1 MMRPSYQRGG
11 TSAAPALTALAP
23 PWGKPHNAGMPDSGD
38 PPASAA
44 LPRAAA
50 GGDRDRNAAVVAAV
64 ATAVGL
70 MAGSLPTDGFA
81 GPVLRLLGE
90 ASGVSRVYLFEFQR
104 KADGRY
110 LVTQRY
116 EWVGPGVSPQIGNPD
131 LQGLDLIEAGFSRWQ
146 EELLRGE
153 PIVGEIADF
162 PASERPILEA
172 QQILSLLVQPVFAGA
187 RIHGMIGFDA
197 CSPRAPWDRFEISVL
212 RIAAQAWGA
221 AVLRE
226 ERDAQLRHM
235 QRMEAMG
242 RMAGGVAHDFNNV
255 LSVVG
260 GAVEALQDHRAAPT
274 PADHERYGR
283 ILRHA
288 LDQGRGLTRRLLD
301 FSRPGS
307 GQVREV
313 DLGEMISRA
322 LPMLRQAAGS
332 RVHVELVRAPAPRVR
347 IDPVQGEQVL
357 LNLVINA
364 RDAMP
369 EGGRVRLEVGPDPA
383 ATEAEPGGTLLRVS
397 DTGPGIPPAFRE
409 RIFEP
414 FFTTK
419 AERGGTGLG
428 LSTAY
433 AIITAHGGTIRLGP
447 AGGGAE
453 FLLVLPAA
461 GPASGRPARA
471 AG

>member
-1 MMRPSYQRGG
+1 MPVPGAPSAPVPAPQS
-11 TSAAPALTALAP
+11 SASPQ
-23 PWGKPHNAGMPDSGD
+23 
-38 PPASAA
+38 
-44 LPRAAA
+44 
-50 GGDRDRNAAVVAAV
+50 DRSEAVVAAG

-70 MAGSLPTDGFA
+70 MTGSLPACEFA
-81 GPVLRLLGE
+81 GPALRLLGE
-90 ASGVSRVYLFEFQR
+90 ASGVSRAYMFDFHR
-104 KADGRY
+104 HADGRY
-110 LVTQRY
+110 RATQRH
-116 EWVGPGVSPQIGNPD
+116 EWTAPGISPQINNPE
-131 LQGLDLIEAGFSRWQ
+131 LQGLDLIEAGFGRWQ
-146 EELLRGE
+146 EVLLRGE
-153 PIVGEIADF
+153 PIVGEIAEF
-162 PASERPILEA
+162 PPSEQPILAA

-197 CSPRAPWDRFEISVL
+197 CSPRAPWSRFEVSVL

-260 GAVEALQDHRAAPT
+260 GAVEALQGEAAAPV
-274 PADHERYGR
+274 PADGERYGR

-288 LDQGRGLTRRLLD
+288 LDQGRGLTRRLLE

-307 GQVREV
+307 GQARDL
-313 DLGEMISRA
+313 DLGAAVARA
-322 LPMLRQAAGS
+322 VPLLRQAAGS
-332 RVHVELVRAPAPRVR
+332 HVRVELERRAAPRVR
-347 IDPVQGEQVL
+347 IDPVQLEQVL

-369 EGGRVRLEVGPDPA
+369 AGGRVRLEVGPAPTSRPA
-383 ATEAEPGGTLLRVS
+383 GGAGAALLRIT
-397 DTGPGIPPAFRE
+397 DTGPGIPAELRD
-409 RIFEP
+409 RVFEP

-428 LSTAY
+428 LSTVY
-433 AIITAHGGTIRLGP
+433 AIVTGHGGTIVLGP
-447 AGGGAE
+447 ATGGGAE
-453 FLLVLPAA
+453 FLICLPAA
-461 GPASGRPARA
+461 G
-471 AG
+471 

>member
-1 MMRPSYQRGG
+1 MPVAG
-11 TSAAPALTALAP
+11 AP
-23 PWGKPHNAGMPDSGD
+23 PS
-38 PPASAA
+38 PPPGAVPATT
-44 LPRAAA
+44 PP
-50 GGDRDRNAAVVAAV
+50 RDRREAVVAAV

-70 MAGSLPTDGFA
+70 MAGTLPAREFA
-81 GPVLRLLGE
+81 APVLRLLGE
-90 ASGVSRVYLFEFQR
+90 ASGVSRAYLFDFQR
-104 KADGRY
+104 KADGRH

-116 EWVGPGVSPQIGNPD
+116 EWTAPHISPQIDNPD
-131 LQGLDLIEAGFSRWQ
+131 LQGLDLIDAGFGRWQ
-146 EELLRGE
+146 EMLLRGE
-153 PIVGEIADF
+153 PIVGEIAEF
-162 PASERPILEA
+162 PVSERPILEA
-172 QQILSLLVQPVFAGA
+172 QQILSLLVQPVFAGT

-197 CSPRAPWDRFEISVL
+197 CSPREPWDGFEISVL

-226 ERDAQLRHM
+226 EHDAQLRHM

-260 GAVEALQDHRAAPT
+260 GAVEALQGDAAG
-274 PADHERYGR
+274 PATAGNDRYGR

-301 FSRPGS
+301 FSRPGG
-307 GQVREV
+307 GQAQEL
-313 DLGEMISRA
+313 DLGEMVASA
-322 LPMLRQAAGS
+322 LPLLRQAAGS
-332 RVHVELVRAPAPRVR
+332 HVRLELRRTAAPRVR
-347 IDPVQGEQVL
+347 IDPVQCEQVL

-369 EGGRVRLEVGPDPA
+369 NGGRVRLEVGPDPA
-383 ATEAEPGGTLLRVS
+383 TAGADPKGAGARTSLRVT
-397 DTGPGIPPAFRE
+397 DTGPGIPPALRE
-409 RIFEP
+409 QIFEP

-447 AGGGAE
+447 AGGVGAE
-453 FLLVLPAA
+453 FLISLPSA
-461 GPASGRPARA
+461 GPARARRVRA

>member
-1 MMRPSYQRGG
+1 MP
-11 TSAAPALTALAP
+11 PAGAP
-23 PWGKPHNAGMPDSGD
+23 PSPPPGAD
-38 PPASAA
+38 PAKAP
-44 LPRAAA
+44 P
-50 GGDRDRNAAVVAAV
+50 RDRREAVVAAV

-70 MAGSLPTDGFA
+70 MAGTLPKREFA

-90 ASGVSRVYLFEFQR
+90 ASGVSRVYLFDFQR

-116 EWVGPGVSPQIGNPD
+116 EWTAPGISPQIDNPD
-131 LQGLDLIEAGFSRWQ
+131 LQGLDMIDAGFGRWQ
-146 EELLRGE
+146 EILLRGE
-153 PIVGEIADF
+153 PVVGEIAEF
-162 PASERPILEA
+162 PPSERPVLEA
-172 QQILSLLVQPVFAGA
+172 QQILSLLVQPVFAGN

-197 CSPRAPWDRFEISVL
+197 CTPRAPWESFEISVL

-226 ERDAQLRHM
+226 EHDAQLRHM

-260 GAVEALQDHRAAPT
+260 GAVEALQGNGAAPVPT
-274 PADHERYGR
+274 ANDRYGR

-301 FSRPGS
+301 FSRPDS
-307 GQVREV
+307 GQAREL
-313 DLGEMISRA
+313 DLGEMVTRA
-322 LPMLRQAAGS
+322 LPLLRQAAGS
-332 RVHVELVRAPAPRVR
+332 QVRVELGRTPAPRVR
-347 IDPVQGEQVL
+347 IDPVQCEQVL

-369 EGGRVRLEVGPDPA
+369 KGGRVRLEVGPDPG
-383 ATEAEPGGTLLRVS
+383 ATAEPAGAGGRTLLRVT
-397 DTGPGIPPAFRE
+397 DNGPGIPPTLRDQ
-409 RIFEP
+409 IFEP

-419 AERGGTGLG
+419 AARGGTGLG

-433 AIITAHGGTIRLGP
+433 AIITAHGGTLRLGP
-447 AGGGAE
+447 AGGTGAE
-453 FLLVLPAA
+453 FLISLPAA
-461 GPASGRPARA
+461 GPARPRRARA

>member
-1 MMRPSYQRGG
+1 M
-11 TSAAPALTALAP
+11 PA
-23 PWGKPHNAGMPDSGD
+23 SGA
-38 PPASAA
+38 PPAS
-44 LPRAAA
+44 PPDESSAA
-50 GGDRDRNAAVVAAV
+50 GGRDRSEAVVAAV

-70 MAGSLPTDGFA
+70 MTGSLPEREFA

-90 ASGVSRVYLFEFQR
+90 AGGVSRVYVFDFQR
-104 KADGRY
+104 QADGRY
-110 LVTQRY
+110 RVSQRH
-116 EWVGPGVSPQIGNPD
+116 EWTAAGISAQIGNPD
-131 LQGLDLIEAGFSRWQ
+131 LQGLDLIEAGFGRWQ
-146 EELLRGE
+146 EVLLRGE
-153 PIVGEIADF
+153 PIVGEIAEF
-162 PASERPILEA
+162 PPSERPILEA

-197 CSPRAPWDRFEISVL
+197 CAPRPPWSRFEVSVL

-260 GAVEALQDHRAAPT
+260 GAVEALQGEAAAPA
-274 PADHERYGR
+274 PADGERYGR

-288 LDQGRGLTRRLLD
+288 LDQGRGLTRRLLE

-307 GQVREV
+307 GHAREL
-313 DLGEMISRA
+313 DLGEAVARA
-322 LPMLRQAAGS
+322 VPLLRQAAGS
-332 RVHVELVRAPAPRVR
+332 RVRVELERAPAPRVR
-347 IDPVQGEQVL
+347 IDPVQLEQVL

-369 EGGRVRLEVGPDPA
+369 GGGRVRVEVGPDPA
-383 ATEAEPGGTLLRVS
+383 GPGGAARLRVT
-397 DTGPGIPPAFRE
+397 DTGPGIPAEQRD
-409 RIFEP
+409 RVFEP

-419 AERGGTGLG
+419 ADRGGTGLG
-428 LSTAY
+428 LSTVF
-433 AIITAHGGTIRLGP
+433 AIVTGHGGTIALGP
-447 AGGGAE
+447 ATGGGAE
-453 FLLVLPAA
+453 FLISLPAA
-461 GPASGRPARA
+461 G
-471 AG
+471 

>member
-1 MMRPSYQRGG
+1 MP
-11 TSAAPALTALAP
+11 AAGAP
-23 PWGKPHNAGMPDSGD
+23 PSPPPGAD
-38 PPASAA
+38 PAKAP
-44 LPRAAA
+44 P
-50 GGDRDRNAAVVAAV
+50 RDRREAVVAAV

-70 MAGSLPTDGFA
+70 MAGTLPTREFA

-90 ASGVSRVYLFEFQR
+90 ASGVSRVYLFDFQR

-116 EWVGPGVSPQIGNPD
+116 EWTAPGISPQIDNPD
-131 LQGLDLIEAGFSRWQ
+131 LQGLDLIEAGFGRWQ
-146 EELLRGE
+146 EVLLRGD
-153 PIVGEIADF
+153 PVVGEIAEF
-162 PASERPILEA
+162 PLSERPVLEA
-172 QQILSLLVQPVFAGA
+172 QQILSLLVQPVFAGV

-197 CSPRAPWDRFEISVL
+197 CAPRERWDGFEVSVL

-226 ERDAQLRHM
+226 EHDAQLRHM

-260 GAVEALQDHRAAPT
+260 GAVEALQGNGAAPVPT
-274 PADHERYGR
+274 ANDRYGR

-301 FSRPGS
+301 FSRPDS
-307 GQVREV
+307 GQAREL
-313 DLGEMISRA
+313 DLGEMVARA
-322 LPMLRQAAGS
+322 LPLLRQAAGS
-332 RVHVELVRAPAPRVR
+332 QVRVELGRIPAPRVR
-347 IDPVQGEQVL
+347 IDPVQCEQVL

-369 EGGRVRLEVGPDPA
+369 KGGRVRLEVGPDPGSTA
-383 ATEAEPGGTLLRVS
+383 VPAGASERTLLRVT
-397 DTGPGIPPAFRE
+397 DNGPGIPPALRE
-409 RIFEP
+409 QIFEP

-433 AIITAHGGTIRLGP
+433 AIITAHGGTLRLGP
-447 AGGGAE
+447 AGGTGAE
-453 FLLVLPAA
+453 FLISLPAA
-461 GPASGRPARA
+461 GPARPRRARA

>member
-1 MMRPSYQRGG
+1 MTTAGPS
-11 TSAAPALTALAP
+11 PF
-23 PWGKPHNAGMPDSGD
+23 
-38 PPASAA
+38 PPAGADPA
-44 LPRAAA
+44 QPVPA
-50 GGDRDRNAAVVAAV
+50 DRREAVVAAV
-64 ATAVGL
+64 AKAVGL
-70 MAGSLPTDGFA
+70 MAGNLPSGEFA

-90 ASGVSRVYLFEFQR
+90 ASGVSRAYLFDFHR
-104 KADGRY
+104 HADGRY
-110 LVTQRY
+110 RVTQRH
-116 EWVGPGVSPQIGNPD
+116 EWTAPGVSPQIDNPALRD
-131 LQGLDLIEAGFSRWQ
+131 LDLIEAGFGRWQ
-146 EELLRGE
+146 EVLLRGE
-153 PIVGEIADF
+153 PVVGEIADF
-162 PASERPILEA
+162 PPSERPILDA
-172 QQILSLLVQPVFAGA
+172 QQILSLLVQPVFAGS

-197 CSPRAPWDRFEISVL
+197 CGPRAPWDGFEISVL
-212 RIAAQAWGA
+212 SIAAQAWGA
-221 AVLRE
+221 AVLRG

-260 GAVEALQDHRAAPT
+260 GAVEALQDNAAAPT
-274 PADHERYGR
+274 AAENDRYGR

-301 FSRPGS
+301 FSRPGN
-307 GQVREV
+307 GHTHEL

-332 RVHVELVRAPAPRVR
+332 RVRVELDRAPAPRVR
-347 IDPVQGEQVL
+347 IDPVQCEQVL

-369 EGGRVRLEVGPDPA
+369 DGGRVRLEVGPEPA
-383 ATEAEPGGTLLRVS
+383 ASEAEAGDAGGRTLLRVT
-397 DTGPGIPPAFRE
+397 DTGPGIPPDLRE
-409 RIFEP
+409 QIFEP

-447 AGGGAE
+447 AGGGGAE
-453 FLLVLPAA
+453 FLIVLPAA
-461 GPASGRPARA
+461 GPAGVREAHA